1 MFLWKASQPHHQIQA
16 SIEGESV
23 NKWIRRSLWV
33 LLSPVLV
40 PALVGIFVFGLI
52 GWVLMQI
59 GESKRQSPPLMVT
72 GHSSCAVAM
81 QNWKERAEGHHG

>member
-1 MFLWKASQPHHQIQA
+1 M
-16 SIEGESV
+16 

-33 LLSPVLV
+33 LLAPVLV
-40 PALVGIFVFGLI
+40 PALLGLLVFGLI

-81 QNWKERAEGHHG
+81 QKWKERVEKEKGTL